1 MMTKIKDLQNLIK
14 LAKKDLQT
22 LIKLAK
28 TEEGP
33 ERVRT
38 LKVAIKALNS
48 LEKFEKKFG
57 KMVAVE
63 YSRKFWN

>member
-1 MMTKIKDLQNLIK
+1 MMTKIKDLQN
-14 LAKKDLQT
+14 

-38 LKVAIKALNS
+38 LKVAIKALKS
-48 LEKFEKKFG
+48 LEKEIEEEINKTKSLPVLSAEELFPEL
-57 KMVAVE
+57 
-63 YSRKFWN
+63 YI